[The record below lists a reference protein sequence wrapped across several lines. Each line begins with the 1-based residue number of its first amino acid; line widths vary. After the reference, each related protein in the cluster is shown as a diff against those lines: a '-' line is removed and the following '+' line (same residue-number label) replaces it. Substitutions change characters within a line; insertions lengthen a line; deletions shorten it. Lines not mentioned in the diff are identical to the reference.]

1 MCRALRAH
9 NCFKIRGVRDG
20 HLPDRRR
27 KRICFKLNGEF
38 IQKTVSDDDHKNAKI
53 TVEKSPRNVLRSDGT
68 NLGCD
73 YLSENVREEV
83 GQSKCSNIKK
93 QTEAMFSSVLV
104 KG

>member
-38 IQKTVSDDDHKNAKI
+38 IQKTVSDDDHKN
-53 TVEKSPRNVLRSDGT
+53 
-68 NLGCD
+68 
-73 YLSENVREEV
+73 
-83 GQSKCSNIKK
+83 SK
-93 QTEAMFSSVLV
+93 
-104 KG
+104 